1 MSFASALAA
10 RALKSQP
17 DTSAPAV
24 ESPQPVVSGM
34 DEMRRAV
41 EAFKSRQG
49 ITDNSRVRVLTADE
63 YRKARGE

>member
-10 RALKSQP
+10 RIAAKQTP
-17 DTSAPAV
+17 VENPATPAPL
-24 ESPQPVVSGM
+24 SGN

-49 ITDNSRVRVLTADE
+49 ITDNSRVRVLTPDE
-63 YRKARGE
+63 YRKERESK

>member
-1 MSFASALAA
+1 
-10 RALKSQP
+10 
-17 DTSAPAV
+17 
-24 ESPQPVVSGM
+24 M
-34 DEMRRAV
+34 DEIRRAV